1 MSRFIQSRPIY
12 GAQDLLACY
21 RDGGRQMEADDP
33 AGARFVASLF
43 DPGTNRPTTRTYLS
57 APGLKISRTYSLTSS
72 LDTRSALGVQVF
84 NNVFT
89 NMGRGARLYCHVWN
103 EESEPLPWRRGY
115 YDKPRSWEQAGPGP
129 GDEHDITRKFSDQKA
144 LAAPEMPL
152 PKRSLQERMSE
163 KAEQL
168 NRQASR
174 WRRQEVARRAA
185 SSSSSSSGS
194 AGSSS
199 SSSSAE

>member
-57 APGLKISRTYSLTSS
+57 APGLKIRRTYSLTSS

-89 NMGRGARLYCHVWN
+89 DMGRGARLYCHVWN
-103 EESEPLPWRRGY
+103 RFHGAEAIMTNPVVGSKQVQGQVMKMISLASSR
-115 YDKPRSWEQAGPGP
+115 
-129 GDEHDITRKFSDQKA
+129 TRK
-144 LAAPEMPL
+144 L
-152 PKRSLQERMSE
+152 
-163 KAEQL
+163 
-168 NRQASR
+168 
-174 WRRQEVARRAA
+174 
-185 SSSSSSSGS
+185 
-194 AGSSS
+194 
-199 SSSSAE
+199 